1 MTLIDL
7 IILGITV
14 LVLWLGHWPLYPV
27 LLTGI
32 VAIIIVRILRGE
44 RAP

>member
-1 MTLIDL
+1 MNILDL

-14 LVLWLGHWPLYPV
+14 LVLWLGHWPTYPV

-32 VAIIIVRILRGE
+32 VAIIVVRILRGE